1 MCFPRSFPKSPG
13 RPTADD
19 LKAARVLTK
28 STASASPARADQ
40 WCVAALAGLVALLAF
55 AYSFFM
61 NRAIYPDE
69 LGFYNPIYIRHK
81 YEGMRATLMGECKSR
96 EKVWGS
102 IIEMPVGSLLARL
115 RKEDRPM
122 RVYRTFTDAVET
134 AKGIVVT
141 PDAWP
146 FDLDRRR

>member
-1 MCFPRSFPKSPG
+1 MLPRGSHERSATSHSTSFISARRGIECWRGILRSFWSTMCFPSWFPRSPG

-81 YEGMRATLMGECKSR
+81 YEGMRATLM
-96 EKVWGS
+96 
-102 IIEMPVGSLLARL
+102 
-115 RKEDRPM
+115 
-122 RVYRTFTDAVET
+122 
-134 AKGIVVT
+134 
-141 PDAWP
+141 
-146 FDLDRRR
+146 

>member
-1 MCFPRSFPKSPG
+1 
-13 RPTADD
+13 
-19 LKAARVLTK
+19 
-28 STASASPARADQ
+28 
-40 WCVAALAGLVALLAF
+40 
-55 AYSFFM
+55 
-61 NRAIYPDE
+61 
-69 LGFYNPIYIRHK
+69 
-81 YEGMRATLMGECKSR
+81 MGECNSR
-96 EKVWGS
+96 EEVWGS